1 MRRLAASPR
10 EDSGRAPLAD
20 ARGSEALSGTPTVRE
35 GSKSAQTLPLCFP
48 NQSEPRPSG
57 RGARPHRLAKSTI
70 PLLLL
75 AALLTSACRIHKH
88 GPHAQAAEDDG
99 QLVSVINMNDPRASV
114 QLTRGF
120 HGLENNAWRWTMKN
134 FTATLRTPANA
145 SKSGA
150 TLQLKLTIPDVM
162 FNRVGPMTLDA
173 RVNGLDLG
181 PETYSHTGDYIYTRD
196 VPPAALSADAV
207 AIDFHV
213 DKGLP
218 PTEQETR
225 ELAVIVT
232 TVGLLPK

>member
-1 MRRLAASPR
+1 MRRLVPVRQAVAFCRLSPCVFI
-10 EDSGRAPLAD
+10 L
-20 ARGSEALSGTPTVRE
+20 T
-35 GSKSAQTLPLCFP
+35 
-48 NQSEPRPSG
+48 
-57 RGARPHRLAKSTI
+57 
-70 PLLLL
+70 LLL
-75 AALLTSACRIHKH
+75 TPACRIHKNS
-88 GPHAQAAEDDG
+88 PHAQSQEDDG
-99 QLVSVINMNDPRASV
+99 QLVSVINVNDPRASV

-120 HGLENNAWRWTMKN
+120 HGLENDAWRWTMKN
-134 FTATLRTPANA
+134 FTATLRAPANA
-145 SKSGA
+145 SKTGA

-162 FNRVGPMTLDA
+162 FNRVGPMTVDA

-181 PETYSHTGDYIYTRD
+181 PETYSHTGDYTYTRD
-196 VPPAALSADAV
+196 VPPAALSTDAV